1 MKFKRLT
8 QHHKA
13 AVRAI
18 FTKTFPEIPLED
30 LNISWSSRSKADS
43 YGIWNGGPERHLI
56 GFVIASFHTSSA
68 SSMYV
73 DFFALDEAYRGN
85 GLGTQLLQDFLGLL
99 VAKTGSIHLYP
110 RNPIVAKWYEKNG
123 FRESTK
129 GYYVC
134 HTYKTRLNLNK

>member
-1 MKFKRLT
+1 MNFKRLT
-8 QHHKA
+8 QHHKR

-18 FTKTFPEIPLED
+18 FVKTFPEIPLED
-30 LNISWSSRSKADS
+30 LNISWNSRSKADS
-43 YGIWNGGPERHLI
+43 YGIWLGHSLA
-56 GFVIASFHTSSA
+56 GFIIASFHTSSA

-85 GLGTQLLQDFLGLL
+85 GLGTKLLQDFLGHL
-99 VAKTGSIHLYP
+99 VTKTGSIHLYP
-110 RNPIVAKWYEKNG
+110 RNPSVAKWYAQNG

-134 HTYKTRLNLNK
+134 HTYKTRSKV